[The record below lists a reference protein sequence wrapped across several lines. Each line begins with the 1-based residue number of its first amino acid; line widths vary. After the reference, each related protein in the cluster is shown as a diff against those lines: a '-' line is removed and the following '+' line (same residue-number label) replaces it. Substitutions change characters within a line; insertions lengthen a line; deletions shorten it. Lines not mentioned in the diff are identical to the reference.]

1 MNLRDLIPGPGR
13 SLASCSETQAE
24 ARHTA
29 QAAAELRDEA
39 FLQYLRTQVKL
50 PRFGPGLL
58 PFVPVLPPLRPSD
71 AMLRRYRDA

>member
-1 MNLRDLIPGPGR
+1 MNLRDLLPGPGC
-13 SLASCSETQAE
+13 SLALPGETQAE

-29 QAAAELRDEA
+29 QAAAEIYDEA

-50 PRFGPGLL
+50 PRFGPMLW
-58 PFVPVLPPLRPSD
+58 PFVPVLPPSRPSD

>member
-1 MNLRDLIPGPGR
+1 MNLRDLLPGLGR
-13 SLASCSETQAE
+13 SLVLPSETQAG

-29 QAAAELRDEA
+29 QAAAELHDEA

-58 PFVPVLPPLRPSD
+58 PFVPVLPPSRPSD